1 MKLTIKKSEFFLQIG
16 FFILVIY
23 IATFFYVSNLYEG
36 ITYVLL
42 FLFIF
47 ILAKTIRGGLRNN
60 ITIIAFLVTFFTF
73 LLTRIFIPL
82 FADENEL
89 MIEIGGGRKF
99 NRDILSF
106 INYSI
111 FISLVS
117 VYIGYEII
125 NLRKRKIHS
134 VSTFYYQS
142 PKIIRI
148 RNFSKWATCVFSLF
162 ALINI
167 IDQIRYVLTNGYMD
181 YYLNY
186 ENSIPYIIV
195 FLATFFDFFFI
206 FYMATMPSKK
216 QALPIIVLYLLINLV
231 SLGMGQRGGAVLSVM
246 FVITYFFLRN
256 RINPGP
262 KLWITKKGIISIAL
276 FVPIAISLLFLIAY
290 IRTDKNTDSLDK
302 SNLALNFFYQQG
314 VTVNVVGFVKD
325 YENKLPEEK
334 FYSVGKII
342 EFAKYNIVSQ
352 LIFGTKAIKPQTRE
366 HALEDNTLHAT
377 LTYFE
382 SPNLYFSGGGYGGC
396 YIADLWADWGLI
408 GIILGNLIYGI
419 CLAKIKE
426 WCAESFWKSSVG
438 LLMYTCILF
447 APRSNYIDFIY
458 VFVPY
463 SALLSYLIIYLVYKC
478 APIQTQI
485 KNMIGG
491 KGQFSI
497 IK

>member
-1 MKLTIKKSEFFLQIG
+1 MKLTIKKSELFIQISLI
-16 FFILVIY
+16 ILVIY
-23 IATFFYVSNLYEG
+23 IATFFYVSNFYEG
-36 ITYVLL
+36 IAYVLL

-47 ILAKTIRGGLRNN
+47 ILTQTIRRGLGNN
-60 ITIIAFLVTFFTF
+60 ITIIAFLITFFTF

-89 MIEIGGGRKF
+89 MIDIGGGREF
-99 NRDILSF
+99 NREIQSF
-106 INYSI
+106 INFTI
-111 FISLVS
+111 FLSLLS

-125 NLRKRKIHS
+125 YLRKRKIHS
-134 VSTFYYQS
+134 VANFYYHS
-142 PKIIRI
+142 SKIIRI

-167 IDQIRYVLTNGYMD
+167 IDQIRYVFINGYMD
-181 YYLNY
+181 FYLNY

-216 QALPIIVLYLLINLV
+216 QALPIIVLYLLINMAT
-231 SLGMGQRGGAVLSVM
+231 LGMGQRGGAVLAVM

-256 RINPGP
+256 KINPGP
-262 KLWITKKGIISIAL
+262 KPWITKKGIISIAL
-276 FVPIAISLLFLIAY
+276 FVPFAISMLFLIAY
-290 IRTDKNTDSLDK
+290 IRTDKNTDTFDK

-325 YENKLPEEK
+325 YENKLPKEK

-342 EFAKYNIVSQ
+342 EFAKHNIVSQ
-352 LIFGTKAIKPQTRE
+352 LIFGTEAIKPQTKE

-396 YIADLWADWGLI
+396 YIADLWADFGIL
-408 GIILGNLIYGI
+408 GIIIGNILYGI
-419 CLAKIKE
+419 CLAKIRE
-426 WCAESFWKSSVG
+426 WCSESFWKASVG
-438 LLMYTCILF
+438 LLMYTCFLF

-463 SALLSYLIIYLVYKC
+463 PAIISYLTIYLVYKC
-478 APIQTQI
+478 SPIQKQI
-485 KNMIGG
+485 RHFIESKCLN
-491 KGQFSI
+491 QY
-497 IK
+497 